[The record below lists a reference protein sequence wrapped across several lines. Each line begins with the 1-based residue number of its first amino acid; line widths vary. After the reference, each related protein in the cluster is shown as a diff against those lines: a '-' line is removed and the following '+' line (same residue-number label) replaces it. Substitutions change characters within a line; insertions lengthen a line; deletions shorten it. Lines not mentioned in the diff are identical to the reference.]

1 MEHNE
6 TQTQSVKHGD
16 WLPYQKSG
24 HYLQAFRKKVRKTD
38 TNRRTDGLTDGQSA
52 NLKTNYKT
60 MPGQKQYLYIFLQNK
75 RASKIWNGVACNGR

>member
-1 MEHNE
+1 MVIDFHTKN
-6 TQTQSVKHGD
+6 QVIICKRLGK
-16 WLPYQKSG
+16 KSG
-24 HYLQAFRKKVRKTD
+24 KLI
-38 TNRRTDGLTDGQSA
+38 LTDGQMDWQSA